1 MTGKPLWV
9 FAGSFTTRV
18 VSLLLQ
24 LAKLRPFYML
34 WLRPECIVFR
44 LIKVGER
51 VLKRGVL
58 LAMVMSLAACGGVDP
73 DSPLGKRKA
82 IFKEMLN
89 VSEDLGG
96 MLRGRIKYD
105 EALFIEKAVQLDA
118 LVKTPWQHFPSIK
131 EEEKTAARDDVW
143 QQQERFQA
151 LARELEGTTA
161 RLVASTTQPPL
172 NESVSALRVQAVEDA
187 CESCHKEFRAY

>member
-1 MTGKPLWV
+1 MG
-9 FAGSFTTRV
+9 
-18 VSLLLQ
+18 
-24 LAKLRPFYML
+24 
-34 WLRPECIVFR
+34 EC
-44 LIKVGER
+44 

-58 LAMVMSLAACGGVDP
+58 LAVVLSLGACGGVDP
-73 DSPLGKRKA
+73 NSPLGKRKA
-82 IFKEMLN
+82 IFKQMLN

-105 EALFIEKAVQLDA
+105 EALFVEKALQLDT
-118 LVKTPWQHFPSIK
+118 LSKTPWQHFPSIK
-131 EEEKTAARDDVW
+131 EDEKTSARDDVW
-143 QQQERFQA
+143 QQQERFQE

-172 NESVSALRVQAVEDA
+172 NESVLTLRVQAVEDA